1 MALETIILLAVV
13 LLIIALLWGF
23 LKHLKHIFRMLVPV
37 AIVILLII
45 AATTFFIYRDIADL
59 RDKLE
64 DSTKKIILVDKNE
77 VLTGFILKSQVGF
90 LTDEQIEEFSTSL
103 QNKDYSRILGSSYRL
118 MVFDIGIINKL
129 GTEDIDINGKTITKS
144 YAISVL
150 RSEDP
155 SAMLRDK
162 KIYETNLEISKKDME
177 YSSRVKAA
185 LFGIILSDEVL
196 SPKNPLLL
204 FSGFKEGSIIVYP
217 ETAVFKAANM
227 LPISFIGNAG
237 KAIFRE
243 KEKVEAFVI
252 EEAQ

>member
-1 MALETIILLAVV
+1 MAIEQLVLVIAVILLIVF
-13 LLIIALLWGF
+13 LWGF
-23 LKHLKHIFRMLVPV
+23 MKHIFKLLVPTG
-37 AIVILLII
+37 IVILLII
-45 AATTFFIYRDIADL
+45 AATTFFIYKDIADL
-59 RDKLE
+59 RDKLK
-64 DSTKKIILVDKNE
+64 DSAKKIILVDKDE
-77 VLTGFILKSQVGF
+77 VITGFILKSQVGF
-90 LTDEQIEEFSTSL
+90 LTDEQIEEFSASL
-103 QNKDYSRILGSSYRL
+103 QNKDYSKILGSSYRL
-118 MVFDIGIINKL
+118 MVFDIGIISKL
-129 GTEDIDINGKTITKS
+129 GTDNIDINGKTITKS

-177 YSSRVKAA
+177 YNSRVKAA

-227 LPISFIGNAG
+227 LPISFIGSAG
-237 KAIFRE
+237 KTIFR
-243 KEKVEAFVI
+243 KTEKVKAFVV